1 MSLCSKAKLIEQHI
15 KLKGQLKELAG
26 KMDEIAEKERDRKK
40 KKQVVT
46 QIEEDQRVVELKK
59 ELKDQEIRIQ
69 KNKAEIT
76 KLRRNL
82 DSKYDINK
90 IVEKENELKHLKGQ
104 LKALE
109 EEKESLEKIRKAQ
122 EKALKNNEDK

>member
-1 MSLCSKAKLIEQHI
+1 M
-15 KLKGQLKELAG
+15 
-26 KMDEIAEKERDRKK
+26 
-40 KKQVVT
+40 
-46 QIEEDQRVVELKK
+46 ELKK
-59 ELKDQEIRIQ
+59 ELKDQELRIQ
-69 KNKAEIT
+69 KNKAEIA

-109 EEKESLEKIRKAQ
+109 EEKESLEKIRKTQ
-122 EKALKNNEDK
+122 EKALKNN